1 MPRRFAIGPWVLDA
15 ELNTVCRDGR
25 VIRLEPKVA
34 EVGACL
40 ADRAGEVVRKE
51 ELIRAVWPD
60 TFVTEDVLTKAIS
73 ELRRAL
79 DDDAKRP
86 QFIETI
92 PKRGYRLI
100 APDVSKLGGPPAV
113 SEPQVEPKD
122 VNGGVLADVTVVSSL
137 ASTTIQFPSATVAGN
152 HAAGGPRVR
161 PAKNTFPFRWKVF
174 PVAAVV
180 ITGLAVASWRFFPRH
195 NYALTDK
202 DTIVIADFT
211 NKTGDAIFDDTLKQA
226 LATVLGQSP
235 FFNILPD
242 SKVSDTL
249 RLMERA
255 PDEHINLD
263 TAREVCQRT
272 GSTVVLA
279 GSIASLGTEYV
290 IDLKAMNCF
299 SGDSLAS
306 EEGQASRKEE
316 VLTALGKAAKSL
328 RQRLGESRASI
339 QKFDTPLEAQTSSLE
354 ALKAYSQVA
363 RTGGAIPYKL
373 LLERAIELD
382 PNFAAAYVGLSDA
395 YAGAGDPELAAQYA
409 QKAYDLRD
417 HATEEERLGITAT
430 YYGAVLGDS
439 EKELSVYPVWEQ
451 MYPRTWGAWN
461 NSASTRISV
470 GDYAHAL
477 QEGQEA
483 LRLNPDMNTPY
494 VNCGMALLALNRM
507 DEVKQIAKQAEAHR
521 VDVSDV
527 HILLYEVAFLE
538 NDKKEMAAQI
548 EPLLARPGEGSFDG
562 LWAQSD
568 TEAYFGRLRNS
579 LQNLKKGFDVVRA
592 NHAELAA
599 EVQNVMALRESE
611 FGNRVEARNIA
622 SGASHIS
629 SGRGAKLLTALAL
642 ARAGDAAGAAM
653 LADELDRKFPY
664 NTSLQKY
671 WLPTIRASIELVRKD
686 PARAIEIL
694 QATSYEL
701 GDSGTLAGN
710 MYPAYVRGQAY
721 LEAHQ
726 GKEAAA
732 EFQKFLDYPSIVSI
746 SPLGALARLGLAR
759 AYSLQGDATKARGA
773 YQEFLT
779 LWKDADP
786 DVPIVKQAKAE
797 YAKLP

>member
-1 MPRRFAIGPWVLDA
+1 MARRFAIGPWILDA
-15 ELNTVCRDGR
+15 ESNTVSRDGR

-34 EVGACL
+34 EVAACL

-51 ELIRAVWPD
+51 DLIRAVWPD

-79 DDDAKRP
+79 DDDVKRP
-86 QFIETI
+86 QYIETI
-92 PKRGYRLI
+92 PKRGYKLI
-100 APDVSKLGGPPAV
+100 APDVNKLGKTPNI
-113 SEPQVEPKD
+113 SEPQVERKD
-122 VNGGVLADVTVVSSL
+122 VNGGGLIEVSVVSSL
-137 ASTTIQFPSATVAGN
+137 PPTTIQPTSAVVAENPAAAWLQVKPAKQTLPSRGRVFRVTAILIIGLLGGTWWFFPS
-152 HAAGGPRVR
+152 H
-161 PAKNTFPFRWKVF
+161 K
-174 PVAAVV
+174 
-180 ITGLAVASWRFFPRH
+180 
-195 NYALTDK
+195 YALTDK
-202 DTIVIADFT
+202 DTIIIADFT

-242 SKVSDTL
+242 SKVSHTL
-249 RLMERA
+249 RLMERS

-263 TAREVCQRT
+263 TAREICQRT

-279 GSIASLGTEYV
+279 GSIASLGTQYL
-290 IDLKAMNCF
+290 IDLKAMNCS
-299 SGDSLAS
+299 SGETLTS

-316 VLTALGKAAKSL
+316 VLSALGKAAKSL

-339 QKFDTPLEAQTSSLE
+339 QKFDTPLEVQTSSLE

-363 RTGGAIPYKL
+363 RTGGAIPYRL

-382 PNFAAAYVGLSDA
+382 PNFAAAYAGLSDA

-430 YYGAVLGDS
+430 YYSAVLGDS

-451 MYPRTWGAWN
+451 IYPRTWGAWN
-461 NSASTRISV
+461 NSASARISV
-470 GDYAHAL
+470 GDYARAL
-477 QEGQEA
+477 QEAQEA

-494 VNCGMALLALNRM
+494 VNCGMALLALNRLE
-507 DEVKQIAKQAEAHR
+507 EVKQIGKQAQAHR

-538 NDKKEMAAQI
+538 NDTREMAAQI
-548 EPLLARPGEGSFDG
+548 EPLLAKPGEGSFDG

-568 TEAYFGRLRNS
+568 SEAYFGRRGNSLRN
-579 LQNLKKGFDVVRA
+579 LEKGFSVVRA
-592 NHAELAA
+592 GHAELAA
-599 EVQNVMALRESE
+599 EVQDTMALRESE
-611 FGNRVEARNIA
+611 FGNRVKARNIA
-622 SGASHIS
+622 LKTSLIS

-642 ARAGDAAGAAM
+642 ARAGDATGAAK

-664 NTSLQKY
+664 NTFLHKY
-671 WLPTIRASIELVRKD
+671 WLPTIRASIELVRKN
-686 PARAIEIL
+686 PERAIDIL

-710 MYPAYVRGQAY
+710 MYPVYVRGQAY
-721 LEAHQ
+721 LEARQ

-732 EFQKFLDYPSIVSI
+732 EFQKFVDYRSIVSI
-746 SPLGALARLGLAR
+746 SPLRALARLGLAR
-759 AYSLQGDATKARGA
+759 AYSLEGDRAKARGA

-786 DVPIVKQAKAE
+786 DVPILKQAKAE
-797 YAKLP
+797 YAELQ